1 MDFKEGFD
9 KNLKNTPAVDK
20 NLLRIALEVYE
31 NCADNLRNNQR
42 LREISIPIL
51 FQFYLNVNRK
61 HK

>member
-20 NLLRIALEVYE
+20 NLLRIALEVHE

-42 LREISIPIL
+42 LREISIPIF